1 MINKRRKKTMKKAI
15 VVKVIEA
22 DEGSETK
29 WTDYTLSMD
38 EMTDSLIKQIG
49 EDAGVDLGLHDIDD
63 MKPEDINRVFFKP
76 FHKK

>member
-1 MINKRRKKTMKKAI
+1 MKKAI

-38 EMTDSLIKQIG
+38 EMSDSLIRQIEG
-49 EDAGVDLGLHDIDD
+49 DAGVDLEINDIND
-63 MKPEDINRVFFKP
+63 MKEEDINRVFFKP